1 MLRFIDIFDDDEK
14 SIFFFF
20 VNGVYVYTESF
31 TILHKKDNL
40 LLFLYTIEQIT
51 NAK

>member
-1 MLRFIDIFDDDEK
+1 MLRFIDVFDDDEK
-14 SIFFFF
+14 SIFFF

-40 LLFLYTIEQIT
+40 LLFLYTIEQMR
-51 NAK
+51 N